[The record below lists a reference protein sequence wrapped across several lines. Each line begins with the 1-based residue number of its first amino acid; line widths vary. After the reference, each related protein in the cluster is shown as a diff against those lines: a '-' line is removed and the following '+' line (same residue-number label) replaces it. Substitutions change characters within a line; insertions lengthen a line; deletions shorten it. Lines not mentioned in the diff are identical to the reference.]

1 MIAVIQR
8 VNNSSVKVN
17 NQLISKIGK
26 GLMVLLC
33 VTKEDDTKEAEYL
46 ADKIVNLRIFADDLG
61 KMNKSLMDINGELQV
76 VSQFTLI
83 ADTKKGNRPSFDK
96 AASLD
101 LAQDLYKYFVTYIED
116 KYSLDVKTGVFAE
129 HMLIDIANDG
139 PVTIII
145 DSKVNK
151 VNREKNNKG

>member
-8 VNNSSVKVN
+8 VNKSSVSVN

-61 KMNKSLMDINGELQV
+61 KMNKSLMDIKGELQV
-76 VSQFTLI
+76 VSQFTLA

-145 DSKVNK
+145 DSKINK

>member
-76 VSQFTLI
+76 VSQFTLV